1 MWTLCSLD
9 ERLPL
14 PEASEF
20 AGRPSHA
27 LFAKRLS
34 STRSKLS
41 SRVSKIADVESN
53 TASEELE
60 TVARTSSSG
69 ISCAVLRESK

>member
-1 MWTLCSLD
+1 MEDVHPEST
-9 ERLPL
+9 
-14 PEASEF
+14 EASEF